1 MIIQNIQQLSTKGGY
16 IIKYNQG
23 YVMIFVLIT
32 ILLTG
37 IVSASLINKTLLNNK
52 IQRNYIAR
60 QKASLT
66 ARSGILLLG
75 DFLKNRDIVN
85 NTLDLSFGK
94 DYNIIINME
103 KANKYKEEDHYIIE
117 GIYRNNKHTII
128 IDNNN

>member
-1 MIIQNIQQLSTKGGY
+1 
-16 IIKYNQG
+16 
-23 YVMIFVLIT
+23 MIFVLIT

-52 IQRNYIAR
+52 IQRNYIDR

-75 DFLKNRDIVN
+75 DFLKNNDIIN
-85 NTLDLSFGK
+85 NPLDLSFGK

-103 KANKYKEEDHYIIE
+103 KANKYKESKHYIIE
-117 GIYRNNKHTII
+117 GVYQNNKRTII
-128 IDNNN
+128 IDDKD